1 MLSQPELENLFHVHL
16 ERKGGH
22 VEPGDSS
29 GQDTGLLRPSAHS
42 GNGLLPDSSIQD
54 HAVISRTRSGVPA
67 PLQFPLVW
75 FLKSL
80 FPSLCLA
87 NWFPPHEGL
96 SLAAANS
103 ALSQRLQPPPSPASF
118 QVSQH
123 QGPCM
128 PHAAHLSCPLL
139 SLSASENPE
148 EKQGEICGFSLT
160 PKDLQ
165 SSSSPYHPSH

>member
-1 MLSQPELENLFHVHL
+1 MLSQPELENLFHIHL

-75 FLKSL
+75 FLESL

-103 ALSQRLQPPPSPASF
+103 ALSQQLQPPLHQPAFRFLNIRAPACPMQPTSHAHCSLFVSLREPRGKARGNLWIQPYSQGSP
-118 QVSQH
+118 VI
-123 QGPCM
+123 
-128 PHAAHLSCPLL
+128 
-139 SLSASENPE
+139 
-148 EKQGEICGFSLT
+148 K
-160 PKDLQ
+160 
-165 SSSSPYHPSH
+165 

>member
-1 MLSQPELENLFHVHL
+1 M
-16 ERKGGH
+16 
-22 VEPGDSS
+22 EPGDSS

-118 QVSQH
+118 QVSRH

-139 SLSASENPE
+139 SLCQPQRTQRKSKGKSVDSALLPR
-148 EKQGEICGFSLT
+148 I
-160 PKDLQ
+160 
-165 SSSSPYHPSH
+165 SSHQVALITQAINRCPHFFVRS

>member
-16 ERKGGH
+16 ERKGGY

-75 FLKSL
+75 FLESL

-103 ALSQRLQPPPSPASF
+103 ALSQQLQPPPSPASF
-118 QVSQH
+118 QVSRH
-123 QGPCM
+123 QGPCT

-139 SLSASENPE
+139 FVSLREPRGKARGNLWIQPCS
-148 EKQGEICGFSLT
+148 QG
-160 PKDLQ
+160 
-165 SSSSPYHPSH
+165 SPVIK